1 MLLTPPAVATMLQS
15 VEEHKTRAD
24 TELSLKQ
31 KGNMRE
37 IEKISLT
44 GHILRQKQRP
54 RSEDK

>member
-1 MLLTPPAVATMLQS
+1 MLQS

-24 TELSLKQ
+24 TEHSLKQ
-31 KGNMRE
+31 KGNTQE

-44 GHILRQKQRP
+44 GHILRQKQKQ